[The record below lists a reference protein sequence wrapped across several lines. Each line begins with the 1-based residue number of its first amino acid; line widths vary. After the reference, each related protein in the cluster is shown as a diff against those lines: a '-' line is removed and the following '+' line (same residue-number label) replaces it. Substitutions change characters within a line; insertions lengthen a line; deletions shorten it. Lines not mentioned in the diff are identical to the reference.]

1 MNTLSET
8 QKFVYATMAIITLI
22 ASVGKKPTMRESK
35 AALGLIL
42 STDELLRN
50 YHYALHVRREL
61 EQKLQE
67 NFYRASQEIFNEI
80 YNLKVR
86 PDFASFALEIGVK
99 YLKRNVRITAD
110 KISVIE
116 EASHQM
122 GIPFKRHLSYWIK

>member
-1 MNTLSET
+1 MKPLSET
-8 QKFVYATMAIITLI
+8 QKFVFATMAIIALI
-22 ASVGKKPTMRESK
+22 AASGKKPTMRESK

-50 YHYALHVRREL
+50 YHFALQIRSEL
-61 EQKLQE
+61 EKRLDE
-67 NFYRASQEIFNEI
+67 DLYRSSEEIFNEI
-80 YNLKVR
+80 KKLNVR
-86 PDFASFALEIGVK
+86 PDFASLALEIGVK

-116 EASHQM
+116 EASQRM